1 MTMCALN
8 EVKGMKLKMKEKT
21 KNIILLV
28 VICVFTL
35 ALLFVALR
43 LNNNI
48 KKDALS
54 SSDIKK
60 YLTEIKYE
68 EISTHV
74 IEQPST
80 VIYVS
85 NSSDDKSRKFE
96 KEFKKVVKKYNLEN
110 EIIYININDV
120 TIVDPVYQYAPE
132 LVFYKDGEISDIIDC
147 TILKNS
153 KDIIKELV
161 QRGIIND

>member
-1 MTMCALN
+1 M
-8 EVKGMKLKMKEKT
+8 
-21 KNIILLV
+21 
-28 VICVFTL
+28 
-35 ALLFVALR
+35 
-43 LNNNI
+43 
-48 KKDALS
+48 
-54 SSDIKK
+54 
-60 YLTEIKYE
+60 
-68 EISTHV
+68 
-74 IEQPST
+74 
-80 VIYVS
+80 S